1 MIQYNLYCHPR
12 PHVYVSYFPTRT
24 HTSVPVALTG
34 EQLLQQALQ
43 QQSASNIPDAP
54 SIGGIAAP
62 HTATPHQHSSY
73 GNRIRS
79 STLGRAAKRERY
91 TNLHI
96 RAGTTLTIES
106 EHTSAIIYG
115 SFTIATTQA
124 FLQVLLLPTL
134 TTPFTP
140 GLLYEYMG
148 HSVRKTFIYER
159 VRASGLSP
167 PHSSTPELNSSWVKW
182 VSMQVWCAAPRL

>member
-1 MIQYNLYCHPR
+1 M
-12 PHVYVSYFPTRT
+12 
-24 HTSVPVALTG
+24 
-34 EQLLQQALQ
+34 QQALQ

-167 PHSSTPELNSSWVKW
+167 PHSSTPESVLC
-182 VSMQVWCAAPRL
+182 VWHAHTCPLCVPNTLLWAPRRLPRSQEEIACPSPPPSPENVHRAQLC